1 MIARA
6 VAFVEVAVATQVE
19 QIEFVNQTLA
29 FEQVERAIDG
39 DAGDAGIEFLGAFED
54 FSGVEMAA
62 RCFHDLEQDA
72 ALFGE
77 ADAAR
82 SEGLLQV
89 ARGFVIDTFASG
101 DAMFWCGS
109 HNSNDSIPKAKS

>member
-1 MIARA
+1 MVARA
-6 VAFVEVAVATQVE
+6 VAFVEVAIATQVE
-19 QIEFVNQTLA
+19 QIEFVNQALA

-39 DAGDAGIEFLGAFED
+39 DAGDAGIEFLGTFED

-77 ADAAR
+77 ANATR

-89 ARGFVIDTFASG
+89 AGSFVVDAFARG
-101 DAMFWCGS
+101 DAMFWGGS
-109 HNSNDSIPKAKS
+109 HNSNDSIPKVKN

>member
-1 MIARA
+1 MAITA
-6 VAFVEVAVATQVE
+6 QV
-19 QIEFVNQTLA
+19 QQVEFVNQALA
-29 FEQVERAIDG
+29 FEQVERAVHG
-39 DAGDAGIEFLGAFED
+39 DAGDARIELLGAFED
-54 FSGVEMAA
+54 FGGVEMAA

-109 HNSNDSIPKAKS
+109 HNSDDSISKAKS